1 MSVCLAVEREEN
13 SDHVDHCHGD
23 ILSISDVITG
33 IGRSVRLRGRYMLVK
48 WAVGNRE
55 VTRSIVTAS
64 LQVD

>member
-33 IGRSVRLRGRYMLVK
+33 IGRSVRLHGGYILGQIGH
-48 WAVGNRE
+48 WE
-55 VTRSIVTAS
+55 QRSHKI
-64 LQVD
+64 